1 MLSRKRQKSR
11 GSVDAVTLLLLTV
24 GSVVVLALLAAQIH
38 ERRAKLL
45 RAAADD
51 MGFSFI
57 PSDVTLA
64 ATFNDLMLFR
74 GSQAVHAVNVLRGEA
89 NGLEVLI
96 FDFHYNT
103 RIGNHVQQRR
113 MSILAFQDRQANW
126 PLFSLRPRRFYHR
139 LNAGEVTFDI
149 DEGFKQ
155 LYLLQA
161 PDTEAI
167 RELFNEDVRHFFMQH
182 TGIAVEGSGQRLVYC
197 NRRLVSPEGLRPFM
211 EEGFRVMNVLQ
222 TGGQPT

>member
-1 MLSRKRQKSR
+1 MLSRKRKKGR
-11 GSVDAVTLLLLTV
+11 GPVNAVTLVLLTV

-51 MGFSFI
+51 MGFTFT
-57 PSDVTLA
+57 PSDTGLA
-64 ATFNDLMLFR
+64 ASFNDLMLFR
-74 GSQAVHAVNVLRGEA
+74 GTQAVHAVNVLRGEA

-103 RIGNHVQQRR
+103 RIGNHVQQNRV
-113 MSILAFQDRQANW
+113 SILAFQDRQADW
-126 PLFSLRPRRFYHR
+126 PSFSLRPRRFYHR
-139 LNAGEVTFDI
+139 LNTGEVSFEI
-149 DEGFKQ
+149 DEGFKK

-161 PDTEAI
+161 PDTEAV

-182 TGIAVEGSGQRLVYC
+182 TGTAVEGGGQRLVYC
-197 NRRLVSPEGLRPFM
+197 NGRL
-211 EEGFRVMNVLQ
+211 
-222 TGGQPT
+222 